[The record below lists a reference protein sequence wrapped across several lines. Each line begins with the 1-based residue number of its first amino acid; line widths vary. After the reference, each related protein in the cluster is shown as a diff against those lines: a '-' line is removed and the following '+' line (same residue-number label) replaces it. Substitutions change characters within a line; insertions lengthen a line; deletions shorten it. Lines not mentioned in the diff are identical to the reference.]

1 MVIGEPHI
9 KSYPLR
15 DPNRLGSVILFQD
28 YFRLRAILGQGQF
41 GIVLLVNCLYN
52 LPPVDQLTR
61 MNHDPETEEQSA
73 IKVITKAKLHKGELE
88 ILRSEA
94 QILQ

>member
-1 MVIGEPHI
+1 
-9 KSYPLR
+9 
-15 DPNRLGSVILFQD
+15 
-28 YFRLRAILGQGQF
+28 
-41 GIVLLVNCLYN
+41 
-52 LPPVDQLTR
+52 